1 MDDNQ
6 NDRINPSSNPFNQSE
21 IDLKEHYDEFGNRIV
36 AEKPA
41 EPSVTEILEEDLG
54 ITPTDTEHQ
63 KTASSADNLVS
74 RTDSLNDWPDNL
86 KRNVAYKKDIVK
98 TSEAQSGMDL
108 PGVEPGR
115 LGLSDQSSEP
125 ARPMLLSV

>member
-63 KTASSADNLVS
+63 KTASSAGFVPVS
-74 RTDSLNDWPDNL
+74 PFTHQKPANL
-86 KRNVAYKKDIVK
+86 K
-98 TSEAQSGMDL
+98 G
-108 PGVEPGR
+108 
-115 LGLSDQSSEP
+115 GLV
-125 ARPMLLSV
+125 MMKLKG